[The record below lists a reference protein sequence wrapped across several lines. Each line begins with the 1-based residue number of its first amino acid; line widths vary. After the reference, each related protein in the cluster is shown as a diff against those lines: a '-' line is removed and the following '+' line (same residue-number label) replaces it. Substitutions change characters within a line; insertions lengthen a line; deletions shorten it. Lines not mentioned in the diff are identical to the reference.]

1 MPELEGIKIVFETQ
15 SPFAD
20 WMIKEDGS
28 VLLREQTITRFQ
40 NIKVYVNSNE
50 MSSHHTLLHGNPSK
64 F

>member
-40 NIKVYVNSNE
+40 NRFSIRRHYITCDNWKRRTPNV
-50 MSSHHTLLHGNPSK
+50 G
-64 F
+64 